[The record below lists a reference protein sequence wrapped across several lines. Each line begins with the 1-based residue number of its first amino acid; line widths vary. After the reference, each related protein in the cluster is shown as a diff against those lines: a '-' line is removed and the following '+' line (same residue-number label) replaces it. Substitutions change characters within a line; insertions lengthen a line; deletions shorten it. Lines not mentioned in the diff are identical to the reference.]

1 MRIPATTLIGAGFKH
16 INRLVTR
23 RQCIELCLS
32 EREFL
37 CKSASY
43 RRTQRNNYNRERE
56 RDLAY
61 DDDPTA
67 DEEKIALGECILS
80 REDKN
85 SKPDAFRVANDEG
98 EEYMENQCVPQGQQ
112 LILRYDAEREVQ
124 LTSHSGLMNL
134 ITDFV
139 EHQCSYESYLNAT
152 FLYGDHVITGV
163 TDLECQERCDAEPR
177 FKCIGVTYRGRNY
190 GRRRDPTATCTL
202 HSDDIISLGPRAVRG
217 GSTGS
222 VYMRR
227 VRCLNGMTTGQL
239 SV

>member
-1 MRIPATTLIGAGFKH
+1 MIHSHARTTVPEECQAANKAWPILRIPATTLIGAGFKH

-98 EEYMENQCVPQGQQ
+98 EEYIENQCVPQGQQ
-112 LILRYDAEREVQ
+112 LILTYDAEREKYNSQ
-124 LTSHSGLMNL
+124 
-134 ITDFV
+134 
-139 EHQCSYESYLNAT
+139 
-152 FLYGDHVITGV
+152 VIPG
-163 TDLECQERCDAEPR
+163 
-177 FKCIGVTYRGRNY
+177 
-190 GRRRDPTATCTL
+190 
-202 HSDDIISLGPRAVRG
+202 
-217 GSTGS
+217 
-222 VYMRR
+222 
-227 VRCLNGMTTGQL
+227 
-239 SV
+239 